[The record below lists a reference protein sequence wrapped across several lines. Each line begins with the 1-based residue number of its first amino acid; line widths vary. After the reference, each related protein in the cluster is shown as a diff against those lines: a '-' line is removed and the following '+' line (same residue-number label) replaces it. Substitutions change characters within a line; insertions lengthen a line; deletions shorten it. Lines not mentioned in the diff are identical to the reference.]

1 MVIQRDCLM
10 PELSDEK
17 VLFLDLLLERPQPLQ
32 LVLSGLKGFVG
43 LRGSRVCGTESSL
56 KLLELGIRTFCEF
69 T

>member
-10 PELSDEK
+10 PELSDEE

-32 LVLSGLKGFVG
+32 LVLRGLEGFGG
-43 LRGSRVCGTESSL
+43 LRGSRVCGTESFL
-56 KLLELGIRTFCEF
+56 QLLELGIRTFCEF